1 MIPPRPLS
9 LVVQPSSIRHD
20 RLGGGNRILEAETLV
35 PLPPDQVFPFF
46 AEAGNLQRITP
57 PELAFHIETPLP
69 VKMGTGTL
77 LDYRLR
83 LAGVPFRWRS
93 RISIWDPPFRF
104 LDEQLRGPYAE
115 WLHLHTFEGVPEGTR
130 VRDRVRYRLPLHPAS
145 LPVAPLVTRQ
155 LHRIFS
161 YRERAVRTLLGEGNG
176 ATTRPAPPAPS

>member
-1 MIPPRPLS
+1 
-9 LVVQPSSIRHD
+9 VTQPASIRHD

-35 PLPPDQVFPFF
+35 PLPLAEVFAFF

-69 VKMGTGTL
+69 VKMATGTV

-93 RISIWDPPFRF
+93 RISLWDPPFRF
-104 LDEQLRGPYAE
+104 LDEQLMGPYAE
-115 WLHLHTFEGVPEGTR
+115 WIHLHTFEVVPEGTR
-130 VRDRVRYRLPLHPAS
+130 VRDRVRYRLPLHPVG
-145 LPVAPLVTRQ
+145 LLVAPLVTRQ

-161 YRERAVRTLLGEGNG
+161 YRERAVRELLGERNEG
-176 ATTRPAPPAPS
+176 TRLSHRSPS

>member
-1 MIPPRPLS
+1 MLPRPR
-9 LVVQPSSIRHD
+9 PSPVAQTASIRHH

-35 PLPPDQVFPFF
+35 PRRLDDVFPFF

-57 PELAFHIETPLP
+57 PELSFHIETPLP
-69 VKMGTGTL
+69 VKMDTGVL

-93 RISIWDPPFRF
+93 RISLWDPPFRF
-104 LDEQLRGPYAE
+104 LDEQLTGPYAE
-115 WLHLHTFEGVPEGTR
+115 WVHLHTFERVPEGTR

-145 LPVAPLVTRQ
+145 VLATPLITRQ

-161 YRERAVRTLLGEGNG
+161 FRERAIQEILGAAEGTASESSRWG
-176 ATTRPAPPAPS
+176 PS